1 MQGYMY
7 QFQTWILLA
16 NPEYWYIQLCSF
28 VAIVAK
34 LCAKASVQMEGHN
47 NKITA
52 LQPPV
57 TVYLKVLL

>member
-28 VAIVAK
+28 VAVMAK
-34 LCAKASVQMEGHN
+34 LCAKARVAGAGVSQLIQAQIHSLTM
-47 NKITA
+47 
-52 LQPPV
+52 
-57 TVYLKVLL
+57 

>member
-1 MQGYMY
+1 MQSYMY

-16 NPEYWYIQLCSF
+16 NPEYWYIQLYSF

-34 LCAKASVQMEGHN
+34 LCAKASLQRKGHN

-52 LQPPV
+52 L
-57 TVYLKVLL
+57 